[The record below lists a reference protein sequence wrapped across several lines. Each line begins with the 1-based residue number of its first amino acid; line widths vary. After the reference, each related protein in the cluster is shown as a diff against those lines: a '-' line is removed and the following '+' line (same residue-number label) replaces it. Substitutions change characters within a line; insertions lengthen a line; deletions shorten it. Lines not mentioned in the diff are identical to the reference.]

1 MQNIHLAVKEYLN
14 HQSEMDSPD
23 ETAERL
29 FEVSAWEGAG
39 L

>member
-1 MQNIHLAVKEYLN
+1 MQNILLAVKEYLN

-23 ETAERL
+23 DTAERL
-29 FEVSAWEGAG
+29 SEVSAWEGTG